1 MLAYRAQ
8 VAKEKEEDDPEI
20 NQRRQN
26 QAIFYR
32 EYSARETK
40 MLEEWRVKEHDV
52 PASRSYCT
60 NYLLGQIFSEHHS
73 STSDLLDARDFHL

>member
-40 MLEEWRVKEHDV
+40 MLEEWRVKERV
-52 PASRSYCT
+52 KS
-60 NYLLGQIFSEHHS
+60 
-73 STSDLLDARDFHL
+73 